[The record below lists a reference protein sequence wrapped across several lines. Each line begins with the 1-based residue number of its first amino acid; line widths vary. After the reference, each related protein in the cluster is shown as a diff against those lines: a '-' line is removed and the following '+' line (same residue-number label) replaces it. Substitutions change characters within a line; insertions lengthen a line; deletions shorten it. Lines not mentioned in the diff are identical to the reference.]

1 MKTYIFILFLLISN
15 VATAEYNV
23 DYNIDTCMDAN
34 IKSQKLKRQLIQ
46 STKRINTSELISNSA
61 LLLEQL
67 KQLNND
73 LSAAGDLIKL
83 SEEMLIHCENV
94 YPFKGIYDISD
105 KKKTFESYYK
115 LSPDREAFYYKY
127 IVTNQTLTDAITALE
142 QDILKKVNELKP
154 AIRKGLE
161 KELNKEKEM
170 NKKLI
175 KEKKE
180 QDELEELLRQKKLMQ
195 QQNQNLKTSI
205 EKTKKTSV
213 KVSNKKSKKINA
225 YTDRM
230 ASYAT
235 IIGRATACGASP
247 QKALA
252 KVGSWI
258 DRWFSELN
266 INPKMQSTYLTIFMQ
281 GTEFHM
287 NQQQAG
293 NTPDSC
299 NSALN
304 TFNSIRWP

>member
-1 MKTYIFILFLLISN
+1 MKAYIFMVFLLTPGFAN
-15 VATAEYNV
+15 AKYNV

-34 IKSQKLKRQLIQ
+34 IKSQKLKKQLIQ
-46 STKRINTSELISNSA
+46 STKRIQTSELISNSG

-73 LSAAGDLIKL
+73 LSAARDLIKL
-83 SEEMLIHCENV
+83 SEEMLIHCENI

-127 IVTNQTLTDAITALE
+127 IVTNQTLTDAITALK
-142 QDILKKVNELKP
+142 QDILIKTEELKT
-154 AIRKGLE
+154 AIKSGLE
-161 KELNKEKEM
+161 KELNKEKET

-175 KEKKE
+175 EEKKE
-180 QDELEELLRQKKLMQ
+180 LDELQELINQKNLIQ
-195 QQNQNLKTSI
+195 QKNQEIKVSI
-205 EKTKKTSV
+205 EKTKNTSISD
-213 KVSNKKSKKINA
+213 SNKKTAQISI

-230 ASYAT
+230 ASYAAV
-235 IIGRATACGASP
+235 IGRATACGANP
-247 QKALA
+247 KTALS
-252 KVGSWI
+252 KVGAWM
-258 DRWFSELN
+258 DRWFSQLN
-266 INPKMQSTYLTIFMQ
+266 ISSKMQSTYLTIFMQ

-287 NQQQAG
+287 NQQQVG